1 MNHAAVPDEHDRA
14 AIERLVQALE
24 TAWNAGDGVAFGA
37 TMTDNADFVT
47 IRAEH
52 FVGRDVIAAGHAE
65 IFRTVFLGS
74 TIRYTLDTARLLT
87 PDLALVH
94 ARSALDVPAGPLSG
108 HHDALFSAVLIRES
122 KRWVIDSFHNT
133 LAPRAPR

>member
-1 MNHAAVPDEHDRA
+1 MNHTAVPDEHDRT

-52 FVGRDVIAAGHAE
+52 FIGRDVIAAGHAE

-74 TIRYTLDTARLLT
+74 TIRDTVDTARLLT

-94 ARSALDVPAGPLSG
+94 VRSALDVPAGPLAG
-108 HHDALFSAVLIRES
+108 RHDALFSGELVRET
-122 KRWVIDSFHNT
+122 KKWVIDAFHNT